1 MKAEDRVAKR
11 NRPQVV
17 IMLVAFPLLCAFG
30 VYSLIWLA
38 QRDAMMQTTNR
49 GDFVDPPVLAREL
62 GLSDGTGMPVD
73 GRDSWWVWLVAS
85 DCTAAC
91 ERSLEEIGAVRERLY
106 QHGERVRLALV
117 TPQEA
122 GSLPPPGRLAQVV
135 RFTSDGEK
143 ALDPGIYLVD
153 PAGNV
158 VLEYPADARS
168 QPILEDL
175 TSLLEVGEDA

>member
-1 MKAEDRVAKR
+1 M
-11 NRPQVV
+11 
-17 IMLVAFPLLCAFG
+17 
-30 VYSLIWLA
+30 
-38 QRDAMMQTTNR
+38 
-49 GDFVDPPVLAREL
+49 
-62 GLSDGTGMPVD
+62 
-73 GRDSWWVWLVAS
+73 
-85 DCTAAC
+85 
-91 ERSLEEIGAVRERLY
+91 
-106 QHGERVRLALV
+106 

-122 GSLPPPGRLAQVV
+122 GTLPPPGRLGQVV